1 MGKASLVLLAVLA
14 LGAPAARADDAALA
28 HARAVE
34 RDLVALIERV
44 SQAFVVIGGGSGVIV
59 SPEGDIL
66 TNDHVA
72 GSRNV
77 GQTWTVMRPGGVIET
92 ARMIGKDPRGDIALL
107 RLEGKGP
114 YPFVPMADSDQVQ
127 AGDAV
132 IALGNPFGFSK
143 DGTPHVTLGVVSAV
157 HRYQGGYSDAIQTDT
172 AINPGNS
179 GGPLLD
185 LEGRV
190 IGINGRIAV
199 RFGTRANTGV
209 GYAIPTN
216 QIRDFIPHFR
226 EKGIVHHGLVPGIVL
241 RDTPRG
247 GDGALVERVT
257 AGSAAAEKGLRAGDV
272 IVEVDGRAVNN
283 PQRFQGIIGTYPAGQ
298 TVAIVA
304 RRGDD
309 TVKVEVALEPRSA
322 DEGGTV
328 VGRGAYLGVRMS
340 THQGGGVEVEEVV
353 KDSPAEQA
361 GLATG
366 DVIKRIVAGRASHD
380 LADVNTLVNVLSR
393 LEPGAAIKL
402 TIARGEG
409 TVEVEVKL
417 GRRPANQR

>member
-1 MGKASLVLLAVLA
+1 
-14 LGAPAARADDAALA
+14 
-28 HARAVE
+28 
-34 RDLVALIERV
+34 
-44 SQAFVVIGGGSGVIV
+44 
-59 SPEGDIL
+59 
-66 TNDHVA
+66 
-72 GSRNV
+72 
-77 GQTWTVMRPGGVIET
+77 
-92 ARMIGKDPRGDIALL
+92 MIGKDPRGDIALL

-114 YPFVPMADSDQVQ
+114 YPFVPLADSDRVQ

-157 HRYQGGYSDAIQTDT
+157 HRFQGGYSDAIQTDT

-209 GYAIPTN
+209 GYAIPAN
-216 QIRDFIPHFR
+216 QIREFIPHFR
-226 EKGIVHHGLVPGIVL
+226 AKGVVHHGIVPGLVL

-257 AGSAAAEKGLRAGDV
+257 AGSAAAEKGLKAGDV
-272 IVEVDGRAVNN
+272 IVEAGGRPVNN
-283 PQRFQGIIGTYPAGQ
+283 PQRFQGIVGTYPAGEK
-298 TVAIVA
+298 VSIVA

-309 TVKVEVALEPRSA
+309 TIKVEVALEARSSE
-322 DEGGTV
+322 EGGAV
-328 VGRGAYLGVRMS
+328 AGRGAYLGVRMS

-361 GLATG
+361 GVTTG
-366 DVIKRIVAGRASHD
+366 DVIKRVVAGRAAHD
-380 LADVNTLVNVLSR
+380 VTDVNMLVNVLAR
-393 LEPGAAIKL
+393 LEPGTDIKL
-402 TIARGEG
+402 TIARGDG
-409 TVEVEVKL
+409 TVEVDIKL